1 MNSADR
7 LYFESF
13 REVVKAIHSTL
24 DIKAVLDLV
33 VRKVTEAMSLKGCAV
48 RLLDSTHMRLE
59 LAASYGLSERYL
71 MKGSVDVDRS
81 ISEVMRGKMR
91 SIYNAKEDPAIQY
104 RKEAAEEGI
113 ASLISVPLSAKG
125 KVIGVL
131 RLYTAEPRILS
142 GEETNFVE
150 ALAEMGAIAI
160 ENARMYERIRKDY
173 EAVMADLGAFTD
185 YRRSI

>member
-1 MNSADR
+1 MSSGDK
-7 LYFESF
+7 LYFDSF
-13 REVVKAIHSTL
+13 REVVKAIHSSL
-24 DIKAVLDLV
+24 DIKVVLELMV
-33 VRKVTEAMSLKGCAV
+33 KKVTEAMNLKGCAI
-48 RLLDSTHMRLE
+48 RLLDSTRMRLE
-59 LAASYGLSERYL
+59 LVAAYGLSERYL
-71 MKGSVDVDRS
+71 KKGPVDVDRS
-81 ISEVMRGKMR
+81 ISEAMRGKIV
-91 SIYNAKEDPAIQY
+91 SIYNAQEDPAVQY
-104 RKEAAEEGI
+104 QKEAAEEGI

-131 RLYTAEPRILS
+131 RLYTAEPRVLS

>member
-1 MNSADR
+1 MSSGDK
-7 LYFESF
+7 LYFDSF

-24 DIKAVLDLV
+24 DIKIVLNLMAQ
-33 VRKVTEAMSLKGCAV
+33 KVAEAMNLKGCAI
-48 RLLDSTHMRLE
+48 RLLDSTRMRLE
-59 LAASYGLSERYL
+59 LVAAYGLSDRYL
-71 MKGSVDVDRS
+71 RKGPVDVDRS
-81 ISEVMRGKMR
+81 ISEAMRGR
-91 SIYNAKEDPAIQY
+91 IVSVHDAKEDPAVQY

-131 RLYTAEPRILS
+131 RLYTAEPRVLS
-142 GEETNFVE
+142 GDEMNFVE

-173 EAVMADLGAFTD
+173 EAVMTDLGTFAD
-185 YRRSI
+185 YRRNT

>member
-1 MNSADR
+1 MNPGEK

-13 REVVKAIHSTL
+13 REVVKAIHSSL
-24 DIKAVLDLV
+24 DIKIVLNLMV
-33 VRKVTEAMSLKGCAV
+33 KKVAEAMNLKGVAI
-48 RLLDSTHMRLE
+48 RLLDSTRRRLE
-59 LAASYGLSERYL
+59 LVSSCGLSERYL

-81 ISEVMRGKMR
+81 ISEVMRGKMV

-104 RKEAAEEGI
+104 REEAAEEGI

-131 RLYTAEPRILS
+131 RLYTAEPRVLS
-142 GEETNFVE
+142 GDEASFIE

-173 EAVMADLGAFTD
+173 EAVMADLGAFSD